1 MSKKDTVL
9 IIEGHPGFRHTYRDA
24 LESGGYKVLEAE
36 DGESGW
42 ELAKAKRP
50 DLIFLDLVL
59 PRLNGFEVLKKIRAD
74 ETTVDIPVI
83 ILSVLEEEQ
92 HIQKGVELGADGYMI
107 RRFHFP
113 REIASK
119 IRPFLTK
126 AHARV

>member
-1 MSKKDTVL
+1 MSKKGTVL
-9 IIEGHPGFRHTYRDA
+9 IIEGQPGFRRTYRDA
-24 LESGGYKVLEAE
+24 LESRGYEVLEAE

-50 DLIFLDLVL
+50 DLILLDLVL
-59 PRLNGFEVLKKIRAD
+59 PKLHGFEVLKKIRAD
-74 ETTVDIPVI
+74 DKTVDIPVI
-83 ILSVLEEEQ
+83 ILSVLGKEQ
-92 HIQKGVELGADGYMI
+92 HIQKGVELGADGYII
-107 RRFHFP
+107 RRFHLP